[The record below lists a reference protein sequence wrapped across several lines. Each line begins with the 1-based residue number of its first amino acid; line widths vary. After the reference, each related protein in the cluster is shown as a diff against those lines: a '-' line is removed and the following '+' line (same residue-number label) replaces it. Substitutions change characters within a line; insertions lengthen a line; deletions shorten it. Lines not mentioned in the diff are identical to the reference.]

1 MKNQYHPR
9 IIIDTNT
16 GGLDFYDFYPEM
28 SYLRIVIIHEQDDN
42 IDEHNEYDYCHVI
55 IFQLNNQQ
63 PLLG

>member
-28 SYLRIVIIHEQDDN
+28 SYLRIITIIHEKDDS
-42 IDEHNEYDYCHVI
+42 DYS
-55 IFQLNNQQ
+55 
-63 PLLG
+63 